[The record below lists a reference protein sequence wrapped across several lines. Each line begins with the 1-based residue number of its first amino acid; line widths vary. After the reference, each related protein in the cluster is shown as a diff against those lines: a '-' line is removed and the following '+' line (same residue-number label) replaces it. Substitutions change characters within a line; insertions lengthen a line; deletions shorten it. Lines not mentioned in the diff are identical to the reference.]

1 LTAPTNVSATLLLL
15 LGLAVSSS
23 PAAGQLAVRG
33 PAASILFSG
42 ATPSPLDIDALL
54 QPGDSIERDIR
65 PTHWKEGAL
74 VGGLVG
80 AVGGILLGRFVCG
93 LDESN
98 RSCTGYT
105 VGGAVGGAALL
116 AITGALIGGQFP
128 KGDAGNTP
136 PPE

>member
-1 LTAPTNVSATLLLL
+1 MLLV
-15 LGLAVSSS
+15 GLALGST
-23 PAAGQLAVRG
+23 PASGQAPVPG
-33 PAASILFSG
+33 PLPSVLFSNPMP
-42 ATPSPLDIDALL
+42 APLRIAGLGV
-54 QPGDSIERDIR
+54 PADSVQRDIR

-98 RSCTGYT
+98 RSCAGYT

-116 AITGALIGGQFP
+116 AIIGALIGGQFP